1 MIWLTC
7 KCHMKEN
14 TTIVL
19 KMANGF
25 EEKWKMSFVIFIS
38 YLQEQIVRYFDG
50 ENMVFFWCVWESVL
64 WTVQVFLFYLPGIG
78 SLKGWLGSEL
88 NIDSFKTHCHFS
100 LKLLHIIFLKGQIK
114 HGGNSYHLKAS
125 HVLDTMLHIL

>member
-1 MIWLTC
+1 
-7 KCHMKEN
+7 MKEN

-50 ENMVFFWCVWESVL
+50 ENMVFFLVCVRKCFMNSPG
-64 WTVQVFLFYLPGIG
+64 FLILSAGYWQFIKDDWG
-78 SLKGWLGSEL
+78 L
-88 NIDSFKTHCHFS
+88 NWI
-100 LKLLHIIFLKGQIK
+100 
-114 HGGNSYHLKAS
+114 
-125 HVLDTMLHIL
+125 

>member
-1 MIWLTC
+1 
-7 KCHMKEN
+7 MKEN

-78 SLKGWLGSEL
+78 SL
-88 NIDSFKTHCHFS
+88 
-100 LKLLHIIFLKGQIK
+100 
-114 HGGNSYHLKAS
+114 
-125 HVLDTMLHIL
+125 